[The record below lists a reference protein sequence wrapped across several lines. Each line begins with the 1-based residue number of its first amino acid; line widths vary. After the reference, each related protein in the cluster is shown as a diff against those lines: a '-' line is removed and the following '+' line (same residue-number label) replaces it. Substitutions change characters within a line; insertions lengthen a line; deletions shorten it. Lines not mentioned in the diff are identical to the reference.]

1 MKKLE
6 PLLDLL
12 GEIIALTMVV
22 VYILAL
28 ANAQWGFIE
37 SKTILNIMNIALTYG
52 ARLLVGVVGFEAV
65 SKRSSIIRIIFY
77 ICIAIIVLFMFFPDT
92 YQNLIG
98 IIK

>member
-1 MKKLE
+1 MKGDFMKKLE

-37 SKTILNIMNIALTYG
+37 SKTILNIMKLVISQKKDSNQITTAHIGKIKIIMVLGLTQ
-52 ARLLVGVVGFEAV
+52 VDM
-65 SKRSSIIRIIFY
+65 KTI
-77 ICIAIIVLFMFFPDT
+77 
-92 YQNLIG
+92 
-98 IIK
+98 